1 MFITVSVEIK
11 DTPMSFA
18 AIVAQKI
25 DETLGC
31 REFYR
36 FNGTYYLSICQ
47 LQPLMWF
54 PRRILLNQGKLV
66 EQ

>member
-1 MFITVSVEIK
+1 MRYK
-11 DTPMSFA
+11 DIPMPFA
-18 AIVAQKI
+18 LVIAQKI

-54 PRRILLNQGKLV
+54 PRRILSNQSKLI
-66 EQ
+66 QQGLQLL